1 MKDHQLQAWPTTSEE
16 KGHPRRACSLFI
28 VQWIAFLAF
37 VGLSGPALAAQDA
50 RVKPR
55 SQCPEAPMKC
65 FLVLAMVLVATAT
78 PQISPDETAVRNI
91 VQEEIAA
98 WNSGDAAAYSRHFA
112 ADGTFTN
119 IRGEFF
125 TGRQPF
131 IEKHDNLF
139 KRPFHG
145 STLKQDVVSLKFVC
159 PDVAVVEVLTSV
171 TGIQKLFPG
180 TNTDD
185 KGRLRTRLLQVL
197 VKDGREWKIT
207 AYHNTDVKS
216 GVPVPDPQ

>member
-1 MKDHQLQAWPTTSEE
+1 MRYL
-16 KGHPRRACSLFI
+16 LVF
-28 VQWIAFLAF
+28 
-37 VGLSGPALAAQDA
+37 AL
-50 RVKPR
+50 
-55 SQCPEAPMKC
+55 
-65 FLVLAMVLVATAT
+65 VLVATVAAT
-78 PQISPDETAVRNI
+78 PQTSPDETAARNI
-91 VQEEIAA
+91 IKEEITA
-98 WNSGDAAAYSRHFA
+98 WNSGDAAAYSRHFT

-139 KRPFHG
+139 KGPFHG
-145 STLKQDVVSLKFVC
+145 STLKQDIVSLKFVR

-171 TGIQKLFPG
+171 TGIPKLFPG

-197 VKDGREWKIT
+197 VKDGGEWKIT

-216 GVPVPDPQ
+216 GVAVPDPQ